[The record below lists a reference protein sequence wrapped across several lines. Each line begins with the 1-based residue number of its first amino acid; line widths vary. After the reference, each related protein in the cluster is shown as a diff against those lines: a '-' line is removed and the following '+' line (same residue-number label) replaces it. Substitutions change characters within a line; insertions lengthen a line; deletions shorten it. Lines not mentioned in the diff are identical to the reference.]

1 MLLFQTA
8 KHGHI
13 SHKYKFQSVTESV
26 HSKNQFPRI
35 DSVCEQ
41 VFHIES

>member
-1 MLLFQTA
+1 MLLFQTT

-35 DSVCEQ
+35 NSDVS
-41 VFHIES
+41 HIES